1 MYKTWIINNNN
12 NNNEQIRER
21 EEVWVAIGFAWLA
34 ATAAYGVMEDNWSV
48 DRVYLNEEYGWQ
60 WDFVVVS
67 KVWSLKCFM
76 LCFLFFCPS
85 RQSLMLYMVLEN
97 RLLFTFRVT
106 LLYIDV
112 FFDSLYYFILIF
124 FALLSS

>member
-1 MYKTWIINNNN
+1 MYKTWIINNN

-60 WDFVVVS
+60 WDFVVVPN
-67 KVWSLKCFM
+67 VWSL
-76 LCFLFFCPS
+76 
-85 RQSLMLYMVLEN
+85 
-97 RLLFTFRVT
+97 
-106 LLYIDV
+106 
-112 FFDSLYYFILIF
+112 
-124 FALLSS
+124 

>member
-48 DRVYLNEEYGWQ
+48 DRVYLNEEYGWL

-67 KVWSLKCFM
+67 KVWSLKCLM